1 MSASTENSASR
12 PTPNSSGTKVLI
24 SLAAAVIVLIGLGRI
39 SSIVGPVFLALVLTI
54 CVYPVKQRLLLRGVP
69 PVLAGMATILSVYAM
84 VGALVASLW
93 VSAVQLTRLLPQFA
107 PQITELGNDLRIF
120 LHDTLGIGDEQVRA
134 IVDSVDLRVLIDT
147 AYNLLGSAMNLG
159 SGMVFLLLLVM
170 FMSIDATYF
179 PTILAV
185 VKEKRAPVVE
195 ALSNFAKLSRSFMI
209 MTTIFGAI
217 VAVLNLALLLILG
230 VPGAGLWA
238 LLSFVCGFIP
248 FIGFWI
254 SLVPAAIMALLA
266 GGLPTFIGVV
276 AFYGVINSLI
286 QSIIQ
291 PKFVSG
297 SVNLNM
303 TLTFLSVI
311 FWSALLGPLGALMA
325 VPLSLF
331 ARAILV
337 DSHPQ
342 AAWLRPFIGDI
353 SESKAML
360 TIQRAEAKAAK
371 AARAARKPANAPKKP
386 SE

>member
-1 MSASTENSASR
+1 MSASGGITDSGKPSSGTGV
-12 PTPNSSGTKVLI
+12 PGTGSSGTKVLI
-24 SLAAAVIVLIGLGRI
+24 SLAAAVIVLIGLSRI

-54 CVYPVKQRLLLRGVP
+54 CVYPVKQRLMARGVP

-84 VGALVASLW
+84 IGALVASLW

-107 PQITELGNDLRIF
+107 PQISELRGDLRVF
-120 LHDTLGIGDEQVRA
+120 LHDNLGIGDDQVRA
-134 IVDSVDLRVLIDT
+134 IVDSIDLRVLFDT
-147 AYNLLGSAMNLG
+147 AYNLLGSAMNVG
-159 SGMVFLLLLVM
+159 SGLVFLLLLVM

-195 ALSNFAKLSRSFMI
+195 ALGNFAKLSRSFMI
-209 MTTIFGAI
+209 MTTLFGAI

-238 LLSFVCGFIP
+238 LLAFVCGFIP

-337 DSHPQ
+337 DSHPE
-342 AAWLRPFIGDI
+342 AAWLKPFIGDVN
-353 SESKAML
+353 ESKAML
-360 TIQRAEAKAAK
+360 ASQRAAAKAAK
-371 AARAARKPANAPKKP
+371 SKP
-386 SE
+386 

>member
-1 MSASTENSASR
+1 MSASTGNPASA

-360 TIQRAEAKAAK
+360 AIQRAEAKAAK
-371 AARAARKPANAPKKP
+371 ATRKPSNAPKKP
-386 SE
+386 AE

>member
-1 MSASTENSASR
+1 MSASMENPDST
-12 PTPNSSGTKVLI
+12 PTSNSSGTKVLI

-54 CVYPVKQRLLLRGVP
+54 CVYPLKQRLLLRGVP
-69 PVLAGMATILSVYAM
+69 PVLAGMATIFSVYAM

-93 VSAVQLTRLLPQFA
+93 VSAIQLTRLLPQFA
-107 PQITELGNDLRIF
+107 PQITELRTDLRVF
-120 LHDTLGIGDEQVRA
+120 LHDNLGIGDEQVRA
-134 IVDSVDLRVLIDT
+134 IVDSIDLRVLIDT
-147 AYNLLGSAMNLG
+147 AYNLLGSAMNVG
-159 SGMVFLLLLVM
+159 SGLVFLLLLVM

-217 VAVLNLALLLILG
+217 VATLNLALLLILG

-360 TIQRAEAKAAK
+360 AIQRAEAKAAK
-371 AARAARKPANAPKKP
+371 VSKAAKK
-386 SE
+386 SAE

>member
-1 MSASTENSASR
+1 MSASTGNPASA

-159 SGMVFLLLLVM
+159 SGVVFLLLLVM

-342 AAWLRPFIGDI
+342 AAWMRPFIGDI

-360 TIQRAEAKAAK
+360 AIQRAEAKAAK
-371 AARAARKPANAPKKP
+371 ATKVPKAAKKPA
-386 SE
+386 E